1 MSEEGTH
8 LSNPFSTG
16 GGGTNFERHVQ
27 AGFVVLMLTG
37 GVVPCVGP
45 WPVKK
50 IKLQG
55 RYDGY
60 NTDDFIAFT
69 EEPGS
74 ARKAKL
80 LAQIKHSLSITA
92 NDPTFAKVIG
102 AAWRD
107 FQDKELFDQT
117 RDAIAL
123 ITGPMSASDIE
134 HARPLLEWAR
144 TSANAQEFFD
154 KVKLGR
160 FSSVEKQEKLAA
172 FRTQLQKA
180 NTGVDVS
187 DEELWLF
194 LKSFHILGYDL
205 DIRSGVTLSLL
216 HSHIAQFAINNVQEL
231 WASVADEVGY
241 LNQNAGTITIETL
254 SEETRLAFSARN
266 KVETIPAHFLPQK
279 PPPPPANFAGGKEVE
294 AIMYAALLGAWND
307 KSDGDKGAIK
317 RLIEG
322 ND

>member
-1 MSEEGTH
+1 MQ
-8 LSNPFSTG
+8 LSTPFSTG
-16 GGGTNFERHVQ
+16 GGGSNFERHVQ
-27 AGFVVLMLTG
+27 AGFVVLMLTS

-74 ARKAKL
+74 DRKAKL
-80 LAQIKHSLSITA
+80 LAQIKHSLRITA
-92 NDPTFAKVIG
+92 NDPTFAKAIG

-107 FQDKELFDQT
+107 FQDNDLFDQT

-123 ITGPMSASDIE
+123 ITGPMSATDIE
-134 HARPLLEWAR
+134 HSRPLLEWAR
-144 TSANAQEFFD
+144 TSANAQEFLD
-154 KVKLGR
+154 KVQLGR

-172 FRTQLQKA
+172 FKIQLKKA
-180 NTGVDVS
+180 NNDVDVS
-187 DEELWLF
+187 DEQVWIF

-216 HSHIAQFAINNVQEL
+216 HSHIAQFAISNVQEL
-231 WASVADEVGY
+231 WASVADEVGH

-254 SEETRLAFSARN
+254 SNKTRMAFSARN
-266 KVETIPAHFLPQK
+266 KVETIPAVFLPQK
-279 PPPPPANFAGGKEVE
+279 SPSPPAVFSSGNEAE

-307 KSDGDKGAIK
+307 KSDGDKVAIK